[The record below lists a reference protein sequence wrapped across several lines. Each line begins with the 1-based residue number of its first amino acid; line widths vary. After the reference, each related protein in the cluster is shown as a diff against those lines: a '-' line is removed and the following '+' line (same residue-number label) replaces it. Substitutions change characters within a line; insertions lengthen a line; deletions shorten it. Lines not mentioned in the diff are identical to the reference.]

1 MVFLVPIITFYGLL
15 LVSLCAGLV
24 DFAGSFISR
33 RRHRWILVASL
44 LAVLIGSWVGLPG
57 FIGNGA
63 RSELV
68 RGCGTGT
75 DRLGRG
81 EFGSLVFA
89 KSVKELIAIA

>member
-44 LAVLIGSWVGLPG
+44 LADLIGSWVGYQVLLG
-57 FIGNGA
+57 MAQGA
-63 RSELV
+63 NWFAVVGLAPIASGGVSLV
-68 RGCGTGT
+68 RWF
-75 DRLGRG
+75 L
-81 EFGSLVFA
+81 LKV
-89 KSVKELIAIA
+89 